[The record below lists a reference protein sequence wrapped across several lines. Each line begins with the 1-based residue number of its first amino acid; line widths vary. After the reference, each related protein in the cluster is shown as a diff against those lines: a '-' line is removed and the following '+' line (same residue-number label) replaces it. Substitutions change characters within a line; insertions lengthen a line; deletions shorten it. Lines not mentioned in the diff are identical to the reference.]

1 MVATVIK
8 FVCSMLVTIVSLINI
23 IIMLIALTKSSNSK
37 LNLLTYLLFCLPTSK
52 NNLYWFCFSVLQTGL
67 DASGASEELD
77 NIEESVPLKNT
88 LLVSNDSTEVQS
100 NQFSLPIIDLLN
112 RNFPSNFNYWFISNL
127 HTSLLQYTKDLVKII
142 KFLWI
147 SL

>member
-37 LNLLTYLLFCLPTSK
+37 LNLLTYTYYFAYLHTSK

-88 LLVSNDSTEVQS
+88 LLVSNDSTKVQS
-100 NQFSLPIIDLLN
+100 NQFSLLIIDLLN
-112 RNFPSNFNYWFISNL
+112 RNFLSNSNYWFISNL
-127 HTSLLQYTKDLVKII
+127 HTTSLLQYLR
-142 KFLWI
+142 
-147 SL
+147 

>member
-37 LNLLTYLLFCLPTSK
+37 LNLLTDSLFCLPTSK

-77 NIEESVPLKNT
+77 NIEKSVPLKNT

-142 KFLWI
+142 T
-147 SL
+147 